1 MAAVSIPLPDKVRD
15 EVVGLLQQANN
26 KLAPFNIT
34 LTDTERKSLGS
45 VNKGPPRAERRF
57 SWPGLVC
64 APARPWVGPAR
75 FFGAAAGYLPQAGG
89 RWSRRSAKL
98 FGWCAGRPLYPN
110 KLSE

>member
-57 SWPGLVC
+57 SWPGLR
-64 APARPWVGPAR
+64 ARPPVGGAGA
-75 FFGAAAGYLPQAGG
+75 FFWRGGGLFAASGG
-89 RWSRRSAKL
+89 PVVASFS
-98 FGWCAGRPLYPN
+98 
-110 KLSE
+110 